1 VQAVSTATAE
11 ILRRRA
17 ESVPRGVGCVHPLA
31 IERGEGAFV
40 WDADGRRYVDF
51 VGGIGVLNAGHAN
64 PAIVAAIAEQAARS
78 THLCFQ
84 VTSYEP
90 YVALAEKLNA
100 LAPGPSRK
108 KTLLLSTGAEATENA
123 VKIARAYTGRPG
135 VVAFQ
140 HGYHGRT
147 LLALSMTGKNAPYKQ
162 NFGPFCSEIVH
173 APFPHA
179 LHGWSTQRA
188 LEALEEIFASTLAPE
203 RTAAIII
210 EPVLGEGGFVPAPPA
225 FLQALR
231 ELCTRTG
238 IVLICDEVQSGF
250 GRTGR
255 YFAIEHAGIEADLIA
270 CAKSLA
276 GGMPLSAVIGKAEIM
291 DAPEPGG
298 LGGTYAGNPV
308 ACAAALAT
316 LEVIDGA
323 LLARADAIGTQ
334 VRAAFERIAL
344 AHPARVAEVR
354 GLGAMIG
361 IEFRGKGNVVAP
373 IVEAA
378 RSRGVL
384 VMPAGESNVIRVL
397 VPLVIDDDTL
407 GDALARLGEA
417 ITTTLAGDGREV

>member
-1 VQAVSTATAE
+1 MQAVTSANAE

-17 ESVPRGVGCVHPLA
+17 QSVPRGVGCVHPLA
-31 IERGEGAFV
+31 IERGEGALV
-40 WDADGRRYVDF
+40 WDADGRRYIDF
-51 VGGIGVLNAGHAN
+51 IGGIGVLNAGHAN
-64 PAIVAAIAEQAARS
+64 PAVVAAIAEQAARS

-90 YVALAEKLNA
+90 YVALAERLNA
-100 LAPGPSRK
+100 LAPGPSPK

-135 VVAFQ
+135 VIAFQ

-162 NFGPFCSEIVH
+162 NFGPFCGEIAH

-179 LHGWSTQRA
+179 LHGWSTERA
-188 LEALEEIFASTLAPE
+188 LDALDEIFSSTLAPD

-210 EPVLGEGGFVPAPPA
+210 EPILGEGGFVPAPLD
-225 FLQALR
+225 FLHALR
-231 ELCTRTG
+231 ELCTQYG
-238 IVLICDEVQSGF
+238 IVMICDEVQSGF

-255 YFAIEHAGIEADLIA
+255 YFAIEHAGIEPDLIA

-308 ACAAALAT
+308 ACAAAMAA
-316 LEVIDGA
+316 IDAIDDG

-334 VRAAFERIAL
+334 IRAAFERIAS
-344 AHPARVAEVR
+344 ANPGRVAEVR
-354 GLGAMIG
+354 GIGAMIG
-361 IEFRGKGNVVAP
+361 IEFRGGNVVAR

-378 RSRGVL
+378 RARGVL
-384 VMPAGESNVIRVL
+384 VMPAGEGNVIRVL
-397 VPLVIDDDTL
+397 VPLVIDDATL
-407 GDALARLGEA
+407 AEALVLLDDA